1 MSTSISMV
9 VPVKNTVPGVSN
21 VFSAPG
27 KQGQVLM
34 AKPVNQQPEG
44 GKPKE
49 TEGAGGGEQ
58 VNISDSSASA
68 RIKALNK
75 QIQDLQQKLVDLKDS
90 GGDAKEIEKQK
101 QLIQAQI
108 KMLQAEIERIQKEE
122 MEKQQQEQMAKA
134 ASGSA
139 PVKGDGV
146 NRPTALNAVDV
157 YI

>member
-1 MSTSISMV
+1 MSTSITMV
-9 VPVKNTVPGVSN
+9 VPVKNTVPGVGN

-27 KQGQVLM
+27 NQGQVLM

-49 TEGAGGGEQ
+49 AKGAGGGER
-58 VNISDSSASA
+58 VNTSNNSASA

-90 GGDAKEIEKQK
+90 GGDAKQIERQK

-108 KMLQAEIERIQKEE
+108 KMLQAEIERLQKEE
-122 MEKQQQEQMAKA
+122 IEKQQQEQMAKA

-139 PVKGDGV
+139 SLKGDGV

>member
-1 MSTSISMV
+1 MSTSITMI

-44 GKPKE
+44 GKSKE
-49 TEGAGGGEQ
+49 TEGAGGSEQ

-68 RIKALNK
+68 RIKALTK

-122 MEKQQQEQMAKA
+122 MEKQRQEQMAKA
-134 ASGSA
+134 ASGNT

>member
-1 MSTSISMV
+1 
-9 VPVKNTVPGVSN
+9 
-21 VFSAPG
+21 
-27 KQGQVLM
+27 M

-44 GKPKE
+44 GKSKE
-49 TEGAGGGEQ
+49 TESAGEQ

-90 GGDAKEIEKQK
+90 GGDAKQIETQK